1 MPVGALLCRLWSSS
15 DLWDGRLCGVLL
27 ARFAVSPRKPPGFC
41 IHRDERLSAGWH
53 GVNGFMAWLTDRSE
67 VFRTFLPRPSV
78 VHMMRLE
85 PLRRLFAHRADVPRP
100 LEYAF
105 ALLLPLWRTH
115 IPIIPS
121 SPFVHAILPPAPEV
135 YEPPAHRTAR
145 FWSLLRGSGGWF
157 LVRWHP
163 LSPCIYP
170 RPFPLPFPRPRAYI
184 PLRW

>member
-15 DLWDGRLCGVLL
+15 HLWLGRLCGVLL
-27 ARFAVSPRKPPGFC
+27 ARFSVIPRKPPGFC

-53 GVNGFMAWLTDRSE
+53 GMDRFMAWLANRSE

-85 PLRRLFAHRADVPRP
+85 PLGRLFAHRADVPRP
-100 LEYAF
+100 RKHASS
-105 ALLLPLWRTH
+105 LLLPLWRKH
-115 IPIIPS
+115 IPTIPS

-135 YEPPAHRTAR
+135 HEPPAHRAAR
-145 FWSLLRGSGGWF
+145 LWSLLCGSGGWF

-163 LSPCIYP
+163 LSPCMYS